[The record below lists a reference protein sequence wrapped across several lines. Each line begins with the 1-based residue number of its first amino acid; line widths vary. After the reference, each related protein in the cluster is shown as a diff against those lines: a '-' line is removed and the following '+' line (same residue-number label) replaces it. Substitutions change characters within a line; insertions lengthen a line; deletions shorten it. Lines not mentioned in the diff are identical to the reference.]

1 MNRRWQHN
9 PVKLLHI
16 ELSSHCN
23 AACPFC
29 PRFLNASRQVR
40 TDLRLQSISL
50 EDFKKWFP
58 PKVLREMSRILYCG
72 THGDPMMAKD
82 AIEIFKYVSETNPN
96 IWQFVH
102 TNGGLRKP
110 EWWAELGTIFNKKNM
125 RVTFSIDGLEDTN
138 HIYRRN
144 VKWDLLMANVKA
156 YLDAGGRG
164 LWEFLVFKHNEHQL
178 EESDTLSKQ
187 LGFSEIVFKRPLGFN
202 NLAHDGLRARG
213 AYDKN
218 GVLEY
223 KLYPATNEDFVN
235 NNMTSKE
242 IEDDVVESFDIKEMQ
257 DYKIESMRRKMIYS
271 NESRIPKG
279 QEHLLELDEMVIDC
293 KSHSE
298 EHGNEVYVSSNG
310 ILYPCCYV
318 GTRVDSDIDLYED
331 VQLRSHLESAGF
343 NKFSL
348 KSYTLSEI
356 VESGVLDHV
365 FTNSWNLPSI
375 TCGKMAYCAQTCGAK
390 SEVDRIY

>member
-1 MNRRWQHN
+1 MNRNWQDH
-9 PVKLLHI
+9 PVRLLHI

-23 AACPFC
+23 AACPLC
-29 PRFLNASRQVR
+29 PRFLNATRQVR
-40 TDLRLQSISL
+40 TDLRLKSISL
-50 EDFKKWFP
+50 KEFKKWFP
-58 PKVLREMSRILYCG
+58 PEILRDMSRIMYSG

-82 AIEIFKYVSETNPN
+82 GMAIFKYVSEANPK
-96 IWQFVH
+96 IWQLPH
-102 TNGGLRKP
+102 SNGGLRKP
-110 EWWAELGTIFNKKNM
+110 KWWAELGTISNLRM
-125 RVTFSIDGLEDTN
+125 TFSIDGLEDTN

-144 VKWDLLMANVKA
+144 VKWDLLMSNAKA
-156 YLDAGGRG
+156 FIDAGGRA
-164 LWEFLVFKHNEHQL
+164 LWEFLVFRHNEHQL
-178 EESDTLSKQ
+178 EESEALAKQ
-187 LGFSEIVFKRPLGFN
+187 LGFTEIVFKRPLGFN

-218 GVLEY
+218 GLLEY

-235 NNMTSKE
+235 NNMTFKE
-242 IEDDVVESFDIKEMQ
+242 IEDDVPESFDVKEMQ

-271 NESRIPKG
+271 NESSIPKG

-331 VQLRSHLESAGF
+331 IQLRSHMESVGF
-343 NKFSL
+343 NRFSL
-348 KSYTLSEI
+348 RSYTLKEI
-356 VESGVLDHV
+356 VGSGVLDHV
-365 FTNSWNLPSI
+365 FTNSWELPSI
-375 TCGKMAYCAQTCGAK
+375 KCGKMAYCAQTCGEK
-390 SEVDRIY
+390 SEVDRI